1 MASMTALS
9 IVPARV
15 NPVAISPQ
23 ERRLSLDGVWRFRLD
38 PDDRGLPERWYAHPE
53 VLSEEVRVPGCWQ
66 GQGLGGDGE
75 EMTQDFRLRAR
86 TFRATYTG
94 TGWYGTTLAALEE
107 WAGSRLWLNFGGA
120 HPSAQVWLN
129 GEPVGENDLPYV
141 PFALEITDLVR
152 PGVQND
158 LVVRIHEYNRPLGF
172 SYNWQGH
179 WSGLYRSVELTAT
192 GPACLERLW
201 LWPQPDRE
209 VLTVRAQVAGFRV
222 GQASSLSCL
231 VLRLSLSD
239 AHGSAPLAAELPVSG
254 AQAAADLPVPSPRLW
269 SPDTPNLYRV
279 DATLC
284 AGETVLD
291 ARSERVGFV
300 SMATEGKHFLINGE
314 PYYMRGSGDFLA
326 NPETGS
332 PDTDRERWRRKLQ
345 VLRDY
350 GYNHVRCQ
358 SYAPSP
364 EYLDAAD
371 EVGLLVQSE
380 LGVLGAWG
388 GHSEWHI
395 YPWPQPTP
403 DNREVLQRQ
412 WDLVVERDVNH
423 PSANL
428 YCMSNEWPA
437 NMPYPRIAWDCY
449 HRTKA
454 IKPTAFVIWTDG
466 TYREDLPGDFVNA
479 EAAVDAEC
487 DLPVIQHEFRWWS
500 ALPDVRI
507 MPKYNGAIRPWGAGI
522 ALEAAARHGISHI
535 LPQGAATSQ
544 RLQFLEAKAK
554 MEACRRDNP
563 TLAGIS
569 HFSFTDFNPSP
580 QGIVDE
586 FYERKYAD
594 ADTWRQTNGD
604 TVVLCS
610 LGFDDRVLGAGEALR
625 CRFFVSDFSH
635 PPLAAPELE
644 WKLAASDSVL
654 DGGRTT
660 YEHQPYCTCPAGE
673 IETAILALDR
683 PLAARL
689 EATLREG
696 EREVTNR
703 WDLWLLPEPPPLAG
717 AVAVYGEPRHT
728 WLRSVERL
736 PAATARDLQSGQVR
750 LALSE
755 RLDETLA
762 DFVAAGG
769 RTLLAAGEGLV
780 RPFQP
785 KLGMPNQYFFTP
797 PANYPTYEDGQ
808 DGTII
813 LPHPMLGDFPQEGFA
828 DLQFFRLIDG
838 YPPLDLEPLGLTGGD
853 PVIRVIHSYPVGRPL
868 GYLVEGRWGQGSLLL
883 CALGLD
889 QCRLEARYLLA
900 QICAYGLSEA
910 SQPSLELTEEAVAM
924 LIRETSLP

>member
-1 MASMTALS
+1 MSVVHLA
-9 IVPARV
+9 PARV
-15 NPVAISPQ
+15 NPVVLAPE
-23 ERRLSLDGVWRFRLD
+23 ERRLSLDGAWRFRLD
-38 PDDRGLPERWYAHPE
+38 PEDRGRSERWFAHPE
-53 VLSEEVRVPGCWQ
+53 ILTDEVLVPGCWQ
-66 GQGLGGDGE
+66 GQGFGDDAE
-75 EMTQDFRLRAR
+75 EMVQDFRLRAR
-86 TFRATYTG
+86 TYRATYTG
-94 TGWYGTTLAALEE
+94 TGWYAAPLQVPPQWEG
-107 WAGSRLWLNFGGA
+107 ARLWLNFGGA

-129 GEPVGENDLPYV
+129 GHLLGENDLPYV
-141 PFALEITDLVR
+141 PFALEVTGRAR
-152 PGVQND
+152 PGTQND
-158 LVVRIHEYNRPLGF
+158 LVVRIHEQNRHLGF

-179 WSGLYRSVELTAT
+179 WSGLYRGVELTAT

-201 LWPQPDRE
+201 LWPQAEQERL
-209 VLTVRAQVAGFRV
+209 VVRARIAG
-222 GQASSLSCL
+222 LSAEQPATPPAL
-231 VLRLSLSD
+231 VLRLVLQD
-239 AHGSAPLAAELPVSG
+239 LEGSAPAITAEVPAFEPQLVAEVS
-254 AQAAADLPVPSPRLW
+254 VPSPCLW
-269 SPDTPNLYRV
+269 SPDAPNLYRV
-279 DATLC
+279 EAALC
-284 AGETVLD
+284 ADDIVLD
-291 ARSERVGFV
+291 ARADRIGFLTLT
-300 SMATEGKHFLINGE
+300 TEGKHFLINGE
-314 PYYMRGSGDFLA
+314 PYYLRGSGDFLA
-326 NPETGS
+326 HPETGS
-332 PDTDRERWRRKLQ
+332 PDADRERWRRKLQ

-428 YCMSNEWPA
+428 YCMSNEWPST
-437 NMPYPRIAWDCY
+437 MPFPRTAWDCY

-466 TYREDLPGDFVNA
+466 NHRKDLPGDFVNA
-479 EAAVDAEC
+479 EAGVDAEC
-487 DLPVIQHEFRWWS
+487 DKPVIQHEFRWWS
-500 ALPDVRI
+500 SLPDVRI
-507 MPKYNGAIRPWGAGI
+507 MGKYSGAVRPYAAEI
-522 ALEAAARHGISHI
+522 ALQAAARHGISHI
-535 LPQGAATSQ
+535 LPQGAANSQ

-563 TLAGIS
+563 RLAGIS

-594 ADTWRQTNGD
+594 AETWRQTNGD
-604 TVVLCS
+604 TVILCS

-635 PPLAAPELE
+635 PPLTGPELQWQVTADGE
-644 WKLAASDSVL
+644 VL
-654 DGGRTT
+654 TSGQVV
-660 YEHQPYCTCPAGE
+660 YPHAPYCTCPAGE
-673 IETAILALDR
+673 MEAVIPALDR
-683 PLAARL
+683 PRVARL
-689 EATLREG
+689 EAVLREG
-696 EREVTNR
+696 DREITNA
-703 WDLWLLPEPPPLAG
+703 WDLWLLPEAPPLPAG
-717 AVAVYGEPRHT
+717 MAVYGQPQYT
-728 WLRSVERL
+728 WLRSAGGLPLVSASDLDADRFRL
-736 PAATARDLQSGQVR
+736 LLV
-750 LALSE
+750 E
-755 RLDETLA
+755 RLDEALTRFIA
-762 DFVAAGG
+762 TGG
-769 RTLLAAGEGLV
+769 RVLLVASEGLV

-813 LPHPMLGDFPQEGFA
+813 LPHPMLGDFPHDNFA
-828 DLQFFRLIDG
+828 NLQFFRLIDG
-838 YPPLDLEPLGLTGGD
+838 CPPLDLEPLKLTGSD

-868 GYLVEGRWGQGSLLL
+868 GYLLEGRWGQGSLII

-889 QCRLEARYLLA
+889 QSRLEARYLLT
-900 QICAYGLSEA
+900 QICAYGVGEVL
-910 SQPSLELTEEAVAM
+910 QPNLELTEEAIAT
-924 LIRETSLP
+924 LIRETVLP